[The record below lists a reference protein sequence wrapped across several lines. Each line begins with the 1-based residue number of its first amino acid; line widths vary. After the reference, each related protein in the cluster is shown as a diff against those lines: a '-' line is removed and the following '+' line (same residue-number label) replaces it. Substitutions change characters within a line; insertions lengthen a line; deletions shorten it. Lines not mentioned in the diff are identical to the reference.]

1 MKCSFSFI
9 SQILICFIFVFIQ
22 LKIFSDSSYNFLLDM
37 DYLEM
42 LLQFSNIYQFSR
54 YILLTCLIPLYSE
67 DILYMIS
74 IILNLL
80 KFTLWSNTWLRLGER
95 SMYTWKN
102 VWSAVV
108 AKSVRSLINVNYFQL
123 CDSIR
128 QVFHILF
135 AFLFV
140 YQLLRK

>member
-22 LKIFSDSSYNFLLDM
+22 LKIFSDSSYDFLLDM

-128 QVFHILF
+128 QVSHILF
-135 AFLFV
+135 TFLFV